1 MGSIKAPAG
10 EDLGVFLIT
19 QQLLEAPAVVVEKV
33 ARHAIVLR
41 VFVADLGET
50 SAIELDDP
58 GVRIREQDRGVRR
71 NHELRRRLDKLMDRP
86 ERSHLA
92 TWRQGGLGLIEQ
104 IDTVA
109 AELVEE

>member
-1 MGSIKAPAG
+1 MGSIKAPPAG
-10 EDLGVFLIT
+10 EGLGVFLIT
-19 QQLLEAPAVVVEKV
+19 QQLLEATAVVVEKV

-41 VFVADLGET
+41 VFVSDLGET

-71 NHELRRRLDKLMDRP
+71 NHELRRRLDKLMDGP

-92 TWRQGGLGLIEQ
+92 IWRQGGLGLIEQ

-109 AELVEE
+109 AEL